1 LCVHGSSEI
10 EGEKPGFDFL
20 GFNIRQFPKGK
31 HQSGKN
37 TQGEKLG
44 FKTIITPS
52 QNKIKVHYD
61 NIARVIDAQKS
72 APQAALIKRINPI
85 IRGWA
90 NTIAILN
97 QLQTNRDSL
106 IVIKLVLIQAFQQK
120 SHIYITWE
128 NEKIDNELPA

>member
-1 LCVHGSSEI
+1 LKPSKTKLTHTLSEI

-20 GFNIRQFPKGK
+20 GFNIREFPKEK

-52 QNKIKVHYD
+52 QNKTKVHYD
-61 NIARVIDAQKS
+61 HIARVIDAQKS

-90 NTIAILN
+90 NYYSN
-97 QLQTNRDSL
+97 P
-106 IVIKLVLIQAFQQK
+106 K
-120 SHIYITWE
+120 
-128 NEKIDNELPA
+128 

>member
-1 LCVHGSSEI
+1 LELKPSKTRLTHTLSEI

-61 NIARVIDAQKS
+61 LIARVIDAQKS
-72 APQAALIKRINPI
+72 APQAALIPRINPI
-85 IRGWA
+85 IRRWA
-90 NTIAILN
+90 NYYSN
-97 QLQTNRDSL
+97 PKSL
-106 IVIKLVLIQAFQQK
+106 
-120 SHIYITWE
+120 S
-128 NEKIDNELPA
+128 